1 MEPGPITPAVAS
13 GKKPPPGKEIGKYHR
28 VFSPPWAFSLL
39 IFLLFAALTT
49 SLLWF
54 VIGTIR
60 QQRQQRLDD
69 DLLSI
74 SERFRMRLNGN
85 RDYLLMMAQ
94 SRAEGTLEE
103 EAFQT
108 KASGYVSDHP
118 ELINITWVDSNNII
132 RSVAPRKPN
141 QNIIGLKL
149 HLPEPAR
156 VSKQARKSRKPLYT
170 KPFEAIQGNPAF
182 EIWVPVFSENH
193 FLGLFGGVYSC
204 RNAGEWLIPAAIRGH
219 YQITMENDSGSVVW
233 SEGSYSTA
241 SVTFSGKV
249 ELIGPGSGLFL
260 LLKSH
265 ERVINWE
272 LILLVT
278 LIFILVF
285 SVSWF
290 VWYQRREIEF
300 RKNTAK
306 IIQDQYSA
314 LNGIIQSPSNSIY
327 AVDRDYCYTIFN
339 ARHAQMMKWLYG
351 VEIQKGGN
359 ILEYVNSSSDRHKIR
374 KNLDRVLTE
383 GTSIVVETYA
393 GDDAQSQRFLEI
405 SFSPIKDVMGN
416 IIGAAIFTT
425 DKTNHRRAEQAKLES
440 EEKYRSIFESS
451 SVAILLTKPDGSVLS
466 ANEFACKLFD
476 RSLEEICSLG
486 RNGLIDTRDHR
497 LAGLLAE
504 RREKGHASGVLTF
517 IRKGGIRFEA
527 ETSSVVFLDHD
538 GIEHTS
544 LVLRDLTEQKKAE
557 TAIIQL
563 NHELEQRVLDRTAQ
577 LAEINRELASFTY
590 SVSHDLKAP
599 LRGIEGY
606 SKLLLESY
614 SHLLDAEGNLFLD
627 NIRKSILQMNQ
638 LIDDLL
644 AYSRVERTT
653 LLGTETDLHELVN
666 NLLDQFQQAL
676 QKNQIR
682 ISFELKI
689 GKIHAD
695 REGLI
700 MILRNLIE
708 NSIKFMDPEKPPEI
722 IIGSQDAGD
731 KIILRVKDNGIGFD
745 MKFHDRIFE
754 IFQRLHPVDK
764 YPGTGIGLAMVRKA
778 MQRMGGTVRAESEPG
793 KGTLFILEFPK
804 GPQ

>member
-1 MEPGPITPAVAS
+1 
-13 GKKPPPGKEIGKYHR
+13 
-28 VFSPPWAFSLL
+28 
-39 IFLLFAALTT
+39 
-49 SLLWF
+49 
-54 VIGTIR
+54 
-60 QQRQQRLDD
+60 
-69 DLLSI
+69 
-74 SERFRMRLNGN
+74 
-85 RDYLLMMAQ
+85 
-94 SRAEGTLEE
+94 
-103 EAFQT
+103 
-108 KASGYVSDHP
+108 
-118 ELINITWVDSNNII
+118 
-132 RSVAPRKPN
+132 
-141 QNIIGLKL
+141 
-149 HLPEPAR
+149 
-156 VSKQARKSRKPLYT
+156 
-170 KPFEAIQGNPAF
+170 
-182 EIWVPVFSENH
+182 
-193 FLGLFGGVYSC
+193 
-204 RNAGEWLIPAAIRGH
+204 
-219 YQITMENDSGSVVW
+219 
-233 SEGSYSTA
+233 
-241 SVTFSGKV
+241 
-249 ELIGPGSGLFL
+249 
-260 LLKSH
+260 
-265 ERVINWE
+265 
-272 LILLVT
+272 
-278 LIFILVF
+278 
-285 SVSWF
+285 
-290 VWYQRREIEF
+290 
-300 RKNTAK
+300 
-306 IIQDQYSA
+306 
-314 LNGIIQSPSNSIY
+314 
-327 AVDRDYCYTIFN
+327 
-339 ARHAQMMKWLYG
+339 
-351 VEIQKGGN
+351 
-359 ILEYVNSSSDRHKIR
+359 
-374 KNLDRVLTE
+374 
-383 GTSIVVETYA
+383 
-393 GDDAQSQRFLEI
+393 
-405 SFSPIKDVMGN
+405 MGN

-451 SVAILLTKPDGSVLS
+451 GVAILLTKPDGSVLS

-666 NLLDQFQQAL
+666 NLLDQFQQAV